1 MNFIRLIN
9 QGPAPAYFNMALD
22 EAISECV
29 RQKVSP
35 PTLRLYHWDRPSLSI
50 GCFQKVSDVDT
61 GYCDKKGYPVV
72 RRQTGGRAVL
82 HDSELT
88 YSFSAS
94 ADSPLFNGSLME
106 NYAVISRALLLALKL
121 KGIEAEASFNRK
133 RGSSLKHPACFR
145 AVSYGEIT
153 VGCKKVIGSAQKR
166 HKDGFLQHGSILFSF
181 DPGELCRV
189 LGQNN
194 EDSFNDIGAI
204 NDNTGRISFDDL
216 RTALKEAFESTLNVK
231 MIADHPTKSELTLAK
246 ELERTKYSTREWN
259 FSR

>member
-9 QGPAPAYFNMALD
+9 QGPAPAFFNMALD
-22 EAISECV
+22 EAISENV
-29 RQKVSP
+29 RQKASP

-50 GCFQKVSDVDT
+50 GCFQKISDIDD
-61 GYCDKKGYPVV
+61 GYCDNKGYPVV

-94 ADSPLFNGSLME
+94 ADSLVFNGSLLE

-121 KGIEAEASFNRK
+121 KGIDAEASVNGKSRS
-133 RGSSLKHPACFR
+133 GHKHPACFR
-145 AVSYGEIT
+145 AVSYGEIS
-153 VGCKKVIGSAQKR
+153 VGGKKVIGSAQKR
-166 HKDGFLQHGSILFSF
+166 YMDGFLQHGSILFSF
-181 DPGELCRV
+181 DPEELCKV
-189 LGQNN
+189 LGESN
-194 EDSFNDIGAI
+194 ENTFKDIGAI
-204 NDNTGRISFDDL
+204 NDYDDSLSLDDL
-216 RTALKEAFESTLNVK
+216 RTALKEAFEETLSVK
-231 MIADHPTKSELTLAK
+231 MISDLPTRSELALAK

>member
-9 QGPAPAYFNMALD
+9 QGPSPAYFNIALD
-22 EAISECV
+22 EAISENV

-72 RRQTGGRAVL
+72 RRQTGGRAIL

-94 ADSPLFNGSLME
+94 ADSHFFNGSLLE

-121 KGIEAEASFNRK
+121 RDIDAEASFCRK
-133 RGSSLKHPACFR
+133 RESSNRHPACFR
-145 AVSYGEIT
+145 AVSYGEIS
-153 VGCKKVIGSAQKR
+153 VGGKKVIGSAQKLY
-166 HKDGFLQHGSILFSF
+166 KDGFLQHGSILFSF
-181 DPGELCRV
+181 DAGELCKV
-189 LGQNN
+189 LGQND
-194 EDSFNDIGAI
+194 EDACNDIGAI
-204 NDNTGRISFDDL
+204 NDYTDRISFDDL

-231 MIADHPTKSELTLAK
+231 MISDHPTKSELTLAK

>member
-9 QGPAPAYFNMALD
+9 QGPASAFFNMALD
-22 EAISECV
+22 EAISESV

-35 PTLRLYHWDRPSLSI
+35 STLRLYHWDRPSLSI

-61 GYCDKKGYPVV
+61 GYCHKKGYPIV

-94 ADSPLFNGSLME
+94 ADSPVFNGSLND

-121 KGIEAEASFNRK
+121 KGIEAAASFSRK
-133 RGSSLKHPACFR
+133 RENSHKHPACFR
-145 AVSYGEIT
+145 SVSYGEIT
-153 VGCKKVIGSAQKR
+153 VGGKKVIGSAQKR

-181 DPGELCRV
+181 DPGELSRV

-194 EDSFNDIGAI
+194 EDSFIDIGAI
-204 NDNTGRISFDDL
+204 NDYAGRISFDDL
-216 RTALKEAFESTLNVK
+216 RTALKEAFERTLNVK
-231 MIADHPTKSELTLAK
+231 MISDSPTKSELTLAK
-246 ELERTKYSTREWN
+246 ELEHTKYSTRKWN
-259 FSR
+259 YSR

>member
-1 MNFIRLIN
+1 MNFIRIIN
-9 QGPAPAYFNMALD
+9 QGPAPAFFNMALD

-35 PTLRLYHWDRPSLSI
+35 PALRLYLWDRPSLSI
-50 GCFQKVSDVDT
+50 GCFQKISDIDT
-61 GYCDKKGYPVV
+61 VYCDKKGYPVV
-72 RRQTGGRAVL
+72 RRQTGGRAIL

-94 ADSPLFNGSLME
+94 ADSPRFNGSLLE

-121 KGIEAEASFNRK
+121 KGIEAEASFNRN
-133 RGSSLKHPACFR
+133 RGSSQRHPSCFR

-153 VGCKKVIGSAQKR
+153 VGGRKLIGSAQKR

-194 EDSFNDIGAI
+194 EDSFIDIGAI
-204 NDNTGRISFDDL
+204 NDYASGISYDDL
-216 RTALKEAFESTLNVK
+216 RTTLKEAFEKTLNVK
-231 MIADHPTKSELTLAK
+231 MISDSPTKSELTLAK
-246 ELERTKYSTREWN
+246 ELERTKYSTTGWN